1 VREVE
6 FMPAWYG
13 RLRRNLNLFRLLLCV
28 SAAALVMIAF
38 AVLLARQSQLSAE
51 YTLGKQRKALTDT
64 VAKVGELDELLQL
77 QKELLA
83 KRQIMAEL
91 GLPVELTRVVGE
103 LARWMPPSM
112 ALTRINIETKAVAKT
127 IEQAARDRRTRG
139 PETGTLS
146 RTLNVRFVG
155 VAPTEAEVTVFYA
168 RLAELGVLQE
178 VRLVR
183 STEKKTSDTV
193 MREFEVTFS
202 LPLDYAPLGN
212 SPQTAS
218 TTD

>member
-13 RLRRNLNLFRLLLCV
+13 RLRRNLNLFKLLLCV
-28 SAAALVMIAF
+28 SATALMLIAF
-38 AVLLARQSQLSAE
+38 AVLWARQSQFTAHH
-51 YTLGKQRKALTDT
+51 TLARQRQALADT
-64 VAKVGELDELLQL
+64 RAKVGELDELLQL

-103 LARWMPPSM
+103 LARWMPASM
-112 ALTRINIETKAVAKT
+112 ALTRINIETKTVEKT
-127 IEQAARDRRTRG
+127 VEQAARDRRTRG
-139 PETGTLS
+139 PETGAVS
-146 RTLNVRFVG
+146 RTLNVRFIG

-202 LPLDYAPLGN
+202 LPLDYAPLGK
-212 SPQTAS
+212 PTQTAS